1 MFVGHGRGTSVQQQT
16 DSACS
21 GQCQYIGLFDDPRK
35 LFEGFVGIG
44 DQPLGGQLRHVIGQS
59 AAFHGDQRA
68 FALYHD
74 FLKGVVFRLQY
85 KRTGIGSCAFFL
97 LRFIQ
102 QVLEQQTIVCRLV
115 IQQES
120 TVSIRDGGFYKCGIG
135 SLEHDRGP
143 VNRLT
148 GRVGNFACDG
158 LCSSCSEHRTEQ

>member
-21 GQCQYIGLFDDPRK
+21 GQCQYIVLFDNPRK
-35 LFEGFVGIG
+35 LFEGFVRVG
-44 DQPLGGQLRHVIGQS
+44 DQPLGGQLRHVIGKS
-59 AAFHGDQRA
+59 VAFYGDQRA

-74 FLKGVVFRLQY
+74 FLKGVVFRLQG
-85 KRTGIGSCAFFL
+85 KRTSISPCAFFL

-120 TVSIRDGGFYKCGIG
+120 TVSICNGSFYKYGIG
-135 SLEHDRGP
+135 CLEHNRGP

-148 GRVGNFACDG
+148 GRVSNFACDG

>member
-21 GQCQYIGLFDDPRK
+21 GQRQYIILFDDPRK
-35 LFEGFVGIG
+35 LFEGFVGVG

-59 AAFHGDQRA
+59 AAFHSDQRA

-74 FLKGVVFRLQY
+74 FLKCVVFRLQC
-85 KRTGIGSCAFFL
+85 KRAGIGPCAFFL

-102 QVLEQQTIVCRLV
+102 QVLEQQAIVCRLV

-120 TVSIRDGGFYKCGIG
+120 TVSICNGSFYKYGIG
-135 SLEHDRGP
+135 CLEHDRGP

-158 LCSSCSEHRTEQ
+158 LCSSCSDHRTEQ